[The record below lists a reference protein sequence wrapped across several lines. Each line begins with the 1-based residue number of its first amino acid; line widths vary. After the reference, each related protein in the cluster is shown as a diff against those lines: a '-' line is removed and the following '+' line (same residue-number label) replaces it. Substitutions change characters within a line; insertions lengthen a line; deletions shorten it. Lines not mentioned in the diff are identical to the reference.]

1 MLGMHQ
7 SARHPTWPIPAM
19 WGFSLI
25 ELMIGMAILAMLLM
39 IGVPAFGT
47 YIQNAKL
54 RSTADNF
61 YAGLQSARAEAVKRN
76 ASVEFIMTDDS
87 GESANTQT
95 TSLSTTG
102 KNWIVRV
109 QDPTTLIYTF
119 VEGKPAAEG
128 SGTSGTNTV
137 DITGTV
143 SSISFNGFG
152 ATTLGS
158 SATFAF
164 TNPTGGLCKAA
175 SGPMRCLSI
184 VVSIGGQ
191 ARLCDPAVTT
201 TGDTRIC

>member
-1 MLGMHQ
+1 MLAIRHTAGNR
-7 SARHPTWPIPAM
+7 ARPLMALR
-19 WGFSLI
+19 GFSLI
-25 ELMIGMAILAMLLM
+25 ELMIGLAILAMLLM

-76 ASVEFIMTDDS
+76 APVEFIMTDVS

-143 SSISFNGFG
+143 SSVTFNGFG

-175 SGPMRCLSI
+175 GGPMRCLSI

-201 TGDTRIC
+201 VGDTRKC

>member
-1 MLGMHQ
+1 VLAIRGI
-7 SARHPTWPIPAM
+7 ARNRAWTLISM
-19 WGFSLI
+19 RGFSLI
-25 ELMIGMAILAMLLM
+25 ELMIGLAILAMLLM
-39 IGVPAFGT
+39 MGVPAFGT

-54 RSTADNF
+54 RSTAENF

-76 ASVEFIMTDDS
+76 APVEFILTDDS

-95 TSLSTTG
+95 DNLSTTG

-128 SGTSGTNTV
+128 SGTSGTSSV
-137 DITGTV
+137 DINGTV
-143 SSISFNGFG
+143 SAVTFNGFG

-158 SATFAF
+158 SATFAI
-164 TNPTGGLCKAA
+164 TNPAGGLCRAA
-175 SGPMRCLSI
+175 GGPMRCLSI

-201 TGDTRIC
+201 VGDTRRC